1 MYEGQTFLLKQ
12 CNRFFVTITF
22 MLTELEYRTLIGDHN
37 EDILL
42 CKVLINLIMKDNL
55 ILEQQINASY

>member
-1 MYEGQTFLLKQ
+1 
-12 CNRFFVTITF
+12 

-42 CKVLINLIMKDNL
+42 CKVLINLVMKDNL